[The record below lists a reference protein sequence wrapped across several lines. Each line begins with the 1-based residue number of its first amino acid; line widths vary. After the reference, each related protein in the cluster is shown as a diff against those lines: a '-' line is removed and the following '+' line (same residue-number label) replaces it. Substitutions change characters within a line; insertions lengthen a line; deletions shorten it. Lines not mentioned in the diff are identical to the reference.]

1 MSQSKYYPENKC
13 CFLSLFLILFPFYRS
28 VFYEICSNMRENMSF
43 SFKVRKPNSLE
54 HLHNLHS
61 VSILLVILCNVGDE
75 LSKYLLRASIKL
87 Y

>member
-13 CFLSLFLILFPFYRS
+13 CFLFLFLILFPFYRT
-28 VFYEICSNMRENMSF
+28 VFYEICLNMRENMSF

-61 VSILLVILCNVGDE
+61 VSILLIVCSVGDE

>member
-13 CFLSLFLILFPFYRS
+13 CFLFLFLILFPFYRS

-61 VSILLVILCNVGDE
+61 VNIANSHSV
-75 LSKYLLRASIKL
+75 
-87 Y
+87 